1 MNGKNH
7 VLAEPAAAM
16 GTDQVIQSG
25 LQFHQQG
32 AFDKAARLYEKVLK
46 KEPGNLAALNFLA
59 DARLREGKPARA
71 VQTAQKALKLKA
83 DMPGTL
89 FILANALGAMG
100 RHAEAA
106 EHLEEAIRLKPDYA
120 DAYLS
125 LGNAYRELGE
135 GGKSLAAH
143 EKLSDLSPGFAE
155 ARFNLAN
162 AYRREGLLE
171 EAAEE
176 YAETLRL
183 DPRMAVAHSNLAGTL
198 SKLNR
203 PEAALDHAQKA
214 IALNPALS
222 TAYVNA
228 GNALKTL
235 GDLTAAEAQYR
246 HALEYADEDAS
257 THGLLA
263 TSLQGQGRF
272 EEAFTEYARARKLD
286 PRSDLILGD
295 LSTAQLAAG
304 HISEGWD
311 NHEARFKTGTNIGN
325 RDFPGVPRWKGEPL
339 DGKTILVWKEQGIG
353 DDIRYIS
360 CLPDLLAA
368 KPENATCRVETDP
381 RLIKLYARSFP
392 GAIIEGIGANDAAED
407 IDYQIPMGSLARL
420 YRRSLDAFPATPG
433 YLIPAPERRQELRA
447 WVDGLGEGLKVG
459 FAWRSG
465 NMGESR
471 SVHYT
476 QIEDWAELMA
486 LKGVEIVNLQYGAV
500 ESELKQAEEKTG
512 RVIHQANVDLF
523 NDLDGAA
530 ALTASL
536 DLVISA
542 GTSVADM
549 AGAVGTPTFI
559 YAPAFH
565 PMMLGTDHL
574 PWYPSMQSFPRK
586 WNEPM
591 AGIVD
596 KITAALAARL

>member
-7 VLAEPAAAM
+7 ILADAAAPM
-16 GTDQVIQSG
+16 GIDQIIQNG

-32 AFDKAARLYEKVLK
+32 AFDKAARLYEKALK

-71 VQTAQKALKLKA
+71 IQTAQKALKLKA

-89 FILANALGAMG
+89 FILGNALSAMG

-106 EHLEEAIRLKPDYA
+106 EHLQQAIRLKPDYA

-135 GGKSLAAH
+135 GGKSLAAY

-176 YAETLRL
+176 YEETLRL
-183 DPRMAVAHSNLAGTL
+183 APGMAAAHSNLSGTL

-203 PEAALDHAQKA
+203 PEEALDHAQKA
-214 IALNPALS
+214 LALDPALS

-235 GDLTAAEAQYR
+235 GNLTAAEAQYR
-246 HALEYADEDAS
+246 KALDHAPQDAS
-257 THGLLA
+257 AHGLLA

-272 EEAFTEYARARKLD
+272 EEAFAEYAIARKLD
-286 PRSDLILGD
+286 PRSDLIRGD
-295 LSTAQLAAG
+295 LSTAQLGAG
-304 HISEGWD
+304 IIAEGWD
-311 NHEARFKTGTNIGN
+311 NHEARFAAGINVGN
-325 RDFPGVPRWKGEPL
+325 REFPDISRWNGEPL
-339 DGKTILVWKEQGIG
+339 DNRTLLVWKEQGIG
-353 DDIRYIS
+353 DDIRYVS

-368 KPENATCRVETDP
+368 KPETATCRVETDP

-392 GAIIEGIGANDAAED
+392 GAIIEGVGANDAADD

-420 YRRSLDAFPATPG
+420 YRRTLEAFPATPG
-433 YLIPAPERRQELRA
+433 YLVPDPARRDQFKT
-447 WVDGLGEGLKVG
+447 WIDGLGEGLKVG

-465 NMGESR
+465 NMGEGR
-471 SVHYT
+471 SIHYT
-476 QIEDWAELMA
+476 QIDDWAELLS
-486 LKGVEIVNLQYGAV
+486 LKGTELINLQYGAV
-500 ESELKQAEEKTG
+500 DDELKRAEEKTG
-512 RVIHQANVDLF
+512 RVVHQADLDLF
-523 NDLDGAA
+523 NDLDGVA

-542 GTSVADM
+542 GTSAADM

-559 YAPAFH
+559 YTPAFH

-574 PWYPSMQSFPRK
+574 PWYPSMQAFPRK

-591 AGIVD
+591 AEVVD